1 MPPINLLLFR
11 VALLLFFLTATAGFT
26 SLFPRGGR
34 RLITFVHASSS
45 SPSSSSLSEATS
57 IITWDKVTNEWELDC
72 YSRPVLVEGKKK
84 LVSKGALCFLYC
96 FFVHIYDELKN

>member
-34 RLITFVHASSS
+34 HLITFVHHASSS

-57 IITWDKVTNEWELDC
+57 IINWDKVTNEWELDC

-84 LVSKGALCFLYC
+84 LVSSTVLY
-96 FFVHIYDELKN
+96 FVVSLFI

>member
-11 VALLLFFLTATAGFT
+11 VALLQFFLTATAGFT

-34 RLITFVHASSS
+34 RLITFVHHASSS

-57 IITWDKVTNEWELDC
+57 IINWDKVTNEWELDC

-84 LVSKGALCFLYC
+84 LVSSSVLY
-96 FFVHIYDELKN
+96 FVVSLFISMVYTN